1 MRAWPSSLS
10 RVRCGVHHEEGH
22 PIGYVEIARANK
34 LAVALEIRE
43 ANEIR
48 SQHLYETKWTS
59 AVLQV
64 KRDVAFVVTDEVELN
79 LGTLRAIQQSL
90 VENDGF
96 RRNALLGIGHAVVIL
111 PASGFQGG
119 KAAQDIT
126 VLLGWIFPVGTDRSP
141 VFAQTFFISISV
153 LGDERCNPL
162 RVVQCETEPGGGTI
176 IEDVDRKLLQADLLR
191 ELPDDLGQM
200 VKRIGEAFVIRRVRE
215 SMLFARSESEL
226 NL

>member
-1 MRAWPSSLS
+1 MS
-10 RVRCGVHHEEGH
+10 RVVEDDLSARIITT
-22 PIGYVEIARANK
+22 IGLRPGREKERIVLSPYRKSRRAMGAEVLLK
-34 LAVALEIRE
+34 LRI
-43 ANEIR
+43 
-48 SQHLYETKWTS
+48 
-59 AVLQV
+59 

-90 VENDGF
+90 VETDGF
-96 RRNALLGIGHAVVIL
+96 RRNALLRIGHAVVIL

-141 VFAQTFFISISV
+141 VFAQTVFIGISI
-153 LGDERCNPL
+153 LGDECRNPL

-176 IEDVDRKLLQADLLR
+176 IEDIDCKLLQAHLLG

-215 SMLFARSESEL
+215 TEAGQIGCNNIILPGQFR
-226 NL
+226 